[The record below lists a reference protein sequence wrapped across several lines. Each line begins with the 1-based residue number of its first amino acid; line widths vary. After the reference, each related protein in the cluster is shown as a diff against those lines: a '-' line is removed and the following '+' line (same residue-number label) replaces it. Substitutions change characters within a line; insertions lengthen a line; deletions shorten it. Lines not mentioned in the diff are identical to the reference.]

1 MGANELS
8 ALLWKERELLELLQ
22 FKLEEEQ
29 LLLVSGKSRWIGMA
43 TREVESVLEK
53 VHAASLTR
61 SVEASSVAE
70 AWGLDGGAPL
80 ADIAAQAP
88 QGPWTDILAKH
99 LTALRDTTR
108 EIAALRETN
117 EQYLRAAYRSTQ
129 ETLATL
135 DDERPGYDR
144 TGTGASTRVG
154 ARIID
159 TSL

>member
-1 MGANELS
+1 MSANELS
-8 ALLWKERELLELLQ
+8 ALLWKERELLELFQ

-53 VHAASLTR
+53 VHAAGLTR
-61 SVEASSVAE
+61 SVEAASVAT
-70 AWGLDGGAPL
+70 AWGLPDDAPL

-88 QGPWTDILAKH
+88 QGPWTDILAAH
-99 LTALRDTTR
+99 LTALRDVTA
-108 EIAALRETN
+108 EIATLREAN

-135 DDERPGYDR
+135 DDERPGYNKS
-144 TGTGASTRVG
+144 GAGAAAHAG

>member
-29 LLLVSGKSRWIGMA
+29 LLLISGKSRWIGMA

-53 VHAASLTR
+53 VHTAGLTR
-61 SVEASSVAE
+61 SVEAASVAE
-70 AWGLDGGAPL
+70 AWGLDDDAPL
-80 ADIAAQAP
+80 ADIVAHAP
-88 QGPWTDILAKH
+88 QGTWSDILSAH
-99 LTALRDTTR
+99 L
-108 EIAALRETN
+108 AALREITKEIATLRDAN
-117 EQYLRAAYRSTQ
+117 EQYLRTAYRSTQ

-135 DDERPGYDR
+135 GDDQPGYDR
-144 TGTGASTRVG
+144 TGTGASGRTG

>member
-1 MGANELS
+1 MSANELS

-43 TREVESVLEK
+43 TREVESVLDK
-53 VHAASLTR
+53 VHAASLAR
-61 SVEASSVAE
+61 SVEAASVAA
-70 AWGLDGGAPL
+70 AWGLADDAPL

-88 QGPWTDILAKH
+88 QGPWTDILGAH
-99 LTALRDTTR
+99 LTALRETTS
-108 EIAALRETN
+108 EIAALREAN
-117 EQYLRAAYRSTQ
+117 EQYLRAAQRSTQ

-144 TGTGASTRVG
+144 TGAGTAARDG

>member
-8 ALLWKERELLELLQ
+8 VLLWKERELLELLQ

-29 LLLVSGKSRWIGMA
+29 LLLVSGKSRWIAMA

-53 VHAASLTR
+53 VHTAGLTR
-61 SVEASSVAE
+61 SVEAASVAE
-70 AWGLDGGAPL
+70 AWGLDDDAPL
-80 ADIAAQAP
+80 ADIVANAP
-88 QGPWTDILAKH
+88 QGPWSDILNAH
-99 LTALRDTTR
+99 LTALREITA
-108 EIAALRETN
+108 EIATLRDTN

-144 TGTGASTRVG
+144 TGTGAPTRAS

>member
-1 MGANELS
+1 MSANELS

-43 TREVESVLEK
+43 TREVETVLEK
-53 VHAASLTR
+53 VHAIGLTR
-61 SVEASSVAE
+61 SIEAASVAA
-70 AWGLDGGAPL
+70 AWGLPGDAPL

-88 QGPWTDILAKH
+88 QGPWTDILAAH
-99 LTALRDTTR
+99 LTALREITTQ
-108 EIAALRETN
+108 IATLREDN
-117 EQYLRAAYRSTQ
+117 EQYLRAAHRSTQ

-135 DDERPGYDR
+135 DDERPGYDKS
-144 TGTGASTRVG
+144 GTGATARVG

>member
-1 MGANELS
+1 MSANELS

-53 VHAASLTR
+53 VHAAGLAR
-61 SVEASSVAE
+61 SVEAASVAA
-70 AWGLDGGAPL
+70 AWGLPDDAPL

-88 QGPWTDILAKH
+88 RGPWTDILAAH
-99 LTALRDTTR
+99 LTALREITG
-108 EIAALRETN
+108 EIATLREAN

-144 TGTGASTRVG
+144 TGTGAQTRVG

-159 TSL
+159 TNL

>member
-1 MGANELS
+1 MSANELS

-53 VHAASLTR
+53 VHAAGLAR
-61 SVEASSVAE
+61 SVEAASVSE
-70 AWGLDGGAPL
+70 AWGLPTDAPL
-80 ADIAAQAP
+80 ADIAAHAP
-88 QGPWTDILAKH
+88 QGPWTDILAAH
-99 LTALRDTTR
+99 LTALREITA
-108 EIAALRETN
+108 EIATLRDAN
-117 EQYLRAAYRSTQ
+117 DQYLRAAYRSTQ

-135 DDERPGYDR
+135 DDERPGYDK
-144 TGTGASTRVG
+144 TGAGASAHGG

-159 TSL
+159 TRL